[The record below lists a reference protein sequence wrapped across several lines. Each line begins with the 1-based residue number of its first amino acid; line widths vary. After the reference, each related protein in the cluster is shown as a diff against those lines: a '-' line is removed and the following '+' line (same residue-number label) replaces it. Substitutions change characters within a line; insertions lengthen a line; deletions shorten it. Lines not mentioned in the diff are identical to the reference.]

1 MSTPAANDNQSPR
14 PARPLPRR
22 RRLALDALSDAEVL
36 RLALGRGRGGLSSA
50 ALGRHLL
57 ATHGGLRGVLRA
69 GPGSLAQDVG
79 PHLAT
84 RLLAA
89 WELAHRARCAPPPRR
104 MPFTSSRDI
113 VRGWSARMVDLPDE
127 CVVAL
132 VLDVKQRLVAER
144 VLANGTPAGVAL
156 GVREVFALAV
166 REGGASMVLVHNHPS
181 GDPTPSP
188 EDAEFTRRVAEVGA
202 AIELPLLDHV
212 ILGRDGAFSFLDAGL
227 LKSSG

>member
-1 MSTPAANDNQSPR
+1 MSPRAANDNLPPR
-14 PARPLPRR
+14 PVRPLPRP
-22 RRLALDALSDAEVL
+22 RRLSLDVLSDAEVL
-36 RLALGRGRGGLSSA
+36 SLALGRGRGGLSA
-50 ALGRHLL
+50 DALGRYLL
-57 ATHGGLRGVLRA
+57 ATHDGLRGLLRT
-69 GPGSLAQDVG
+69 GSGALTQDLG
-79 PHLAT
+79 PHQAT

-89 WELAHRARCAPPPRR
+89 WELAQRARISPPPRR

-113 VRGWSARMVDLPDE
+113 VRCWSARMVDLPDE
-127 CVVAL
+127 CVMAL
-132 VLDVKQRLVAER
+132 VLDVKQRLIAER

-227 LKSSG
+227 LKSAG

>member
-1 MSTPAANDNQSPR
+1 MSTRAANDHQPPR
-14 PARPLPRR
+14 RVRPLPRR
-22 RRLALDALSDAEVL
+22 KRIPIDVLSDAEVL
-36 RLALGRGRGGLSSA
+36 SLALGRGRGDLTA
-50 ALGRHLL
+50 DALGRHLL
-57 ATHGGLRGVLRA
+57 ATHDGLRGLLRTSV
-69 GPGSLAQDVG
+69 GSLTLDLG
-79 PHLAT
+79 PHQAT

-89 WELAHRARCAPPPRR
+89 WELARRVRGAAPPRR

-113 VRGWSARMVDLPDE
+113 VRCWSARMVDLPDE
-127 CVVAL
+127 CVLAL
-132 VLDVKQRLVAER
+132 VLDVKQRLIAER

-227 LKSSG
+227 LKSVG

>member
-1 MSTPAANDNQSPR
+1 MSNSPANDNQSPR
-14 PARPLPRR
+14 RSRPLPRR
-22 RRLALDALSDAEVL
+22 RRFALDALSDAEVL
-36 RLALGRGRGGLSSA
+36 SLALGRGRGGLSA
-50 ALGRHLL
+50 DALGRHLL
-57 ATHGGLRGVLRA
+57 ATHHGLRGLLRA
-69 GPGSLAQDVG
+69 GAGSLALDVG
-79 PHLAT
+79 AHQAA
-84 RLLAA
+84 RLLAT
-89 WELAHRARCAPPPRR
+89 WELAQRARAAPPPRR

-113 VRGWSARMVDLPDE
+113 VRHWSARMVDLPDE
-127 CVVAL
+127 CVVAV

-188 EDAEFTRRVAEVGA
+188 EDAEFTRRVADVGA

-212 ILGRDGAFSFLDAGL
+212 ILGRDGSFSFLDAGL
-227 LKSSG
+227 LKSAG

>member
-1 MSTPAANDNQSPR
+1 MPTRAANDNQSPR
-14 PARPLPRR
+14 HVRPLPRR
-22 RRLALDALSDAEVL
+22 RRIPIDVLSDAEVL
-36 RLALGRGRGGLSSA
+36 SLALGRGRGGLTA
-50 ALGRHLL
+50 DALGRHLL
-57 ATHGGLRGVLRA
+57 ATHDGLRGLLRTSL
-69 GPGSLAQDVG
+69 GSLAQDLG
-79 PHLAT
+79 THQAT
-84 RLLAA
+84 RLLAT
-89 WELAHRARCAPPPRR
+89 WELARRVRSAAPPRR

-113 VRGWSARMVDLPDE
+113 VRCWSARMVDLPDE
-127 CVVAL
+127 CVLAL
-132 VLDVKQRLVAER
+132 VLDVKQRLIAER

-227 LKSSG
+227 LKSVG

>member
-1 MSTPAANDNQSPR
+1 M
-14 PARPLPRR
+14 
-22 RRLALDALSDAEVL
+22 
-36 RLALGRGRGGLSSA
+36 
-50 ALGRHLL
+50 
-57 ATHGGLRGVLRA
+57 
-69 GPGSLAQDVG
+69 
-79 PHLAT
+79 
-84 RLLAA
+84 
-89 WELAHRARCAPPPRR
+89 
-104 MPFTSSRDI
+104 
-113 VRGWSARMVDLPDE
+113 
-127 CVVAL
+127 
-132 VLDVKQRLVAER
+132 

-227 LKSSG
+227 LKSAG

>member
-1 MSTPAANDNQSPR
+1 MSTRPANDNQLPPR
-14 PARPLPRR
+14 VRPLPRR
-22 RRLALDALSDAEVL
+22 RRVPIEVLSDAEVL
-36 RLALGRGRGGLSSA
+36 SLALGRGRGGLTA
-50 ALGRHLL
+50 DALARHLL
-57 ATHGGLRGVLRA
+57 ATHDGLRGLLRTSV
-69 GPGSLAQDVG
+69 GSLTQDVG

-84 RLLAA
+84 RLLAS
-89 WELAHRARCAPPPRR
+89 WELVHRSRAGAPPRR

-113 VRGWSARMVDLPDE
+113 VRCWSARMVDLPDE
-127 CVVAL
+127 CVMAL
-132 VLDVKQRLVAER
+132 VLDVKQRLIAER

-227 LKSSG
+227 LKSAG